1 MTPDP
6 TLPWWRRIPRGAWA
20 VGLAGVVGGL
30 VLAAGASPRQA
41 IDGFIGLVREA
52 GPVWY
57 FLAMALLPV
66 PLAWFTVPAGE
77 AFAPQLT
84 LPGVIAAG
92 LAAVA
97 VQVSLTY
104 WIARYA
110 LRPPIARALV
120 RHGYAVPSVT
130 PANTWGVA
138 WLVRLTP
145 GPPMFLGS
153 CLLALAEIPFLRY
166 LVVSLFVALPWVC
179 AGVLLGRG
187 LLQGSFTLIGG
198 GAGLA
203 VAALIAARWLRRRR
217 ADRVDT
223 AGGKQSGTLP

>member
-1 MTPDP
+1 MP
-6 TLPWWRRIPRGAWA
+6 RIAWA
-20 VGLAGVVGGL
+20 ALLAGVVGGV

-41 IDGFIGLVREA
+41 IDGVIGLVREA

-104 WIARYA
+104 WLARYA
-110 LRPPIARALV
+110 LRPPIARALG
-120 RHGYAVPSVT
+120 RRGHTIPAVT
-130 PANTWGVA
+130 PANSWGAA

-153 CLLALAEIPFLRY
+153 CLLALAEVPFRRY
-166 LVVSLFVALPWVC
+166 LVVSLLVALPWVC

-187 LLQGSFTLIGG
+187 LLQGNIPLIGG

-203 VAALIAARWLRRRR
+203 VAALIAARWWRRRR
-217 ADRVDT
+217 DRDAT

>member
-1 MTPDP
+1 M
-6 TLPWWRRIPRGAWA
+6 
-20 VGLAGVVGGL
+20 
-30 VLAAGASPRQA
+30 LAAGASTRA
-41 IDGFIGLVREA
+41 VIDGFIGLVREA

-84 LPGVIAAG
+84 LPGVIAAS

-104 WIARYA
+104 WIARYM

-120 RHGYAVPSVT
+120 RRGYAVPSVT
-130 PANTWGVA
+130 PANTWGAA

-153 CLLALAEIPFLRY
+153 CLLALAEIPFRRY
-166 LVVSLFVALPWVC
+166 LVVSLLVAFPWVG

-187 LLQGSFTLIGG
+187 LFQGNITLIGA
-198 GAGLA
+198 GAGLV
-203 VAALIAARWLRRRR
+203 VAALIAVRWWRRR
-217 ADRVDT
+217 ADRGAA
-223 AGGKQSGTLP
+223 AGGRPAVT

>member
-1 MTPDP
+1 MP
-6 TLPWWRRIPRGAWA
+6 RIAWA
-20 VGLAGVVGGL
+20 ALLAGVVLAVGF
-30 VLAAGASPRQA
+30 AAGVHPRESV
-41 IDGFIGLVREA
+41 DGYLRLVRDA
-52 GPVWY
+52 GPGWY

-104 WIARYA
+104 WLARYA
-110 LRPPIARALV
+110 LRPPIARALG
-120 RHGYAVPSVT
+120 RRGHTIPAVT
-130 PANTWGVA
+130 PDNTWALA

-145 GPPMFLGS
+145 GPPLFLGS
-153 CLLALAEIPFLRY
+153 CLLALAEIPFWRY
-166 LVVSLFVALPWVC
+166 LVVSLLVALPWVG

-187 LLQGSFTLIGG
+187 LLQGNITLIGG

-203 VAALIAARWLRRRR
+203 VAAWIAARWLRRRR
-217 ADRVDT
+217 ADRDAI